1 MKIIEL
7 FGNPPSFHPNIDL
20 VSDDNVDIVWD
31 LKEPLPFQDSSVDV
45 VFISNISLVNIS
57 LDQLKYIISES
68 IRILCKNGRLS
79 IGYVNTK
86 SLMEKFI
93 RYPIN
98 DKEINTF
105 RQDKLNINR
114 EYLVDLCKQLKFFE
128 EKTISEGYNLIIFR
142 KAEDINI
149 SEELFTSL
157 QVFLQVPERTLKW
170 LITHHIDSKDKYNN
184 LESYYMNSVSYLIE
198 KELRDYKFD
207 KVLNWDDRILVVG
220 GNSTLMKMLSKY
232 NLNLDSYQVGIS
244 GEFIKYRIPE
254 IHYID
259 LINKEYD
266 RILIDS
272 NDNINIGESINKEK
286 IEWIS

>member
-86 SLMEKFI
+86 LLMEKFI

-272 NDNINIGESINKEK
+272 NDNINIDGIDKEK

>member
-170 LITHHIDSKDKYNN
+170 LITHHIDGKDKYNN
-184 LESYYMNSVSYLIE
+184 LNSYYMNSVSYLIE

>member
-98 DKEINTF
+98 DKEINMF

-272 NDNINIGESINKEK
+272 NDNINIDGIDKEK

>member
-170 LITHHIDSKDKYNN
+170 LITHHIDGKDKYNN
-184 LESYYMNSVSYLIE
+184 LNSYYMNSVSYLIE

-272 NDNINIGESINKEK
+272 NDNINIDGIDKEK

>member
-272 NDNINIGESINKEK
+272 NDNINIDGIDKEK